1 MKILLTGASSFTG
14 YWFASALSRAGH
26 KIVMPLRGDHGSYKT
41 PPRSDRVAALEQLGE
56 VIWGCPFGS
65 KKFLDLIDRSAVD
78 LICHHAAE
86 VKDYRSEN
94 FDVLGAVA
102 SNSHSLVD
110 VLTATAGIKGIVLTG
125 SVFEA
130 DEGTGNLPLRA
141 FSPYGLSK
149 GLTADIFRYWTNK
162 YGIRLGKFVIPNPFG
177 PYEEARFV
185 SYLMNCFL
193 RKDPAKVGT
202 PAYVRDNIHVDLLA
216 ACYVAFCEQVETS
229 SKPFLKCNPS
239 GYVEN
244 QESFARRVSRE
255 MAKRFRLPCEVLSG
269 VQTDFSEPPMRVN
282 TEMAALMAPS
292 WSEERAWDQLAAYYN
307 RA

>member
-26 KIVMPLRGDHGSYKT
+26 KIVMPLRGDHGSYQT
-41 PPRSDRVAALEQLGE
+41 SPRSDRVAALEQLGE
-56 VIWGCPFGS
+56 VVWACPFGS

-78 LICHHAAE
+78 FICHHAAE

-102 SNSHSLVD
+102 SNSHGLVD
-110 VLTATAGIKGIVLTG
+110 VLKAAAGIKGIVLTG

-149 GLTADIFRYWTNK
+149 GLTADIFRYWANK
-162 YGIRLGKFVIPNPFG
+162 YSIRLGKFVIPNPFG

-185 SYLMNCFL
+185 SYLVNCFL
-193 RKDPAKVGT
+193 RKEPAKVGT
-202 PAYVRDNIHVDLLA
+202 PVYVRDNIHVDLLA
-216 ACYVAFCEQVETS
+216 ACYVTFCEQVGAS
-229 SKPFLKCNPS
+229 SKSFLKCNPS

-244 QESFARRVSRE
+244 QEAFARRVSRE
-255 MAKRFRLPCEVLSG
+255 MAKRLGLPCEVFSG

-282 TEMAALMAPS
+282 TEIASLMVPS
-292 WSEERAWDQLAAYYN
+292 WSEEQAWDQLVAYYN